1 MINTDF
7 LYILSLLLPMIAMPI
22 VLPMVVLMAR
32 RKRLTDNPNA
42 RKIQNRPV
50 AVMGGTV
57 IMLVV
62 CISSIV
68 INVFYDL
75 SGLFPVMCVMM
86 ILYIFGMLDDNIGLS
101 WRFKL
106 LMQLFAILLLFFGG
120 NYGVDSLYGLFGL
133 EDLPVWAACLLT
145 LYTGLLLLN
154 AVNFADG
161 IDGLASG
168 LGVLA
173 GAVMGYWNVRHG
185 FTTQAIL
192 SFTIVGA
199 MSSFFVFNVFSER
212 YKMYMGDSGSLVLGL
227 FIFMTACPDSY
238 YAADNTFLVD
248 RYFVS
253 FLVALLSAMIF
264 DLFRV
269 VIVRVLKGK
278 SPFAPDR
285 THLHHVY
292 VGAGMNHLLA
302 TNKIVLQNIAVLIVW
317 YFTAITGMNVALQSC
332 IVIFA
337 GVVFIW
343 GPYFYLDYIKNNNV
357 SRYIKLC
364 RRCERFSKRLDVF
377 GGWIRRILDGRRK
390 QIISHN
396 IK

>member
-1 MINTDF
+1 MITTDL
-7 LYILSLLLPMIAMPI
+7 LYILSFLIPMMMMPV

-42 RKIQNRPV
+42 RKIQDRPV

-57 IMLVV
+57 IMLVI

-86 ILYIFGMLDDNIGLS
+86 ILYIFGMLDDNIGLT
-101 WRFKL
+101 WQFKL
-106 LMQLFAILLLFFGG
+106 LMQIFAILLLFFGG
-120 NYGVDSLYGLFGL
+120 NFGVDSLYGLFGL
-133 EDLPVWAACLLT
+133 ENMPMWAACLLT
-145 LYTGLLLLN
+145 LFAGLLLLN
-154 AVNFADG
+154 AVNFVDG

-173 GAVMGYWNVRHG
+173 GVVMGYWNVRHG

-199 MSSFFVFNVFSER
+199 MASFFVFNVFSER

-227 FIFMTACPDSY
+227 FIFMMACPDSY
-238 YAADNTFLVD
+238 YASVSSFLVD

-269 VIVRVLKGK
+269 VIVRMLNGK
-278 SPFAPDR
+278 TPFHPDR
-285 THLHHVY
+285 THLHHAY
-292 VGAGMNHLLA
+292 VDAGMSHLLA
-302 TNKIVLQNIAVLIVW
+302 TIKIVLQNIAVLAVW
-317 YFTAITGMNVALQSC
+317 YFTAALGMNVALQYL
-332 IVIFA
+332 IVIAA

-343 GPYFYLDYIKNNNV
+343 MPYFCLDYLKT
-357 SRYIKLC
+357 
-364 RRCERFSKRLDVF
+364 KRLSCYTK
-377 GGWIRRILDGRRK
+377 ISNRCMRRSDSLEVLSRWVRGIIDGRRK
-390 QIISHN
+390 QIVSHN